1 MFAVIK
7 TGGKQYSVE
16 SGKTLKVEKITGKK
30 GDSYVFDKVLII
42 GDSSKQTIGDPIIKG
57 ASVEA
62 TVIEQIRDKKII
74 VFKKIR
80 RKNYRRTKGHR
91 QWQTIIKINKILNN
105 KAISKTKEPILKEK
119 TKIVKTNKKPL
130 GKPIEAKK
138 KKTVTSNIKKKTT
151 KKKTVKKK
159 TKKTK

>member
-16 SGKTLKVEKITGKK
+16 AGKILKVEKIIGKK
-30 GDSYVFDKVLII
+30 GDSYIFDKVLII
-42 GDSSKQTIGDPIIKG
+42 GDSSNQTLGNPIIKG
-57 ASVEA
+57 ATVEA

-80 RKNYRRTKGHR
+80 RQNYRRTKGHR
-91 QWQTIIKINKILNN
+91 QWQTVLKINKILNN
-105 KAISKTKEPILKEK
+105 KTINKTKSPILKEK
-119 TKIVKTNKKPL
+119 TKTEKTNKKPL
-130 GKPIEAKK
+130 SKDISAKK
-138 KKTVTSNIKKKTT
+138 KKKINSVIKKKTI

-159 TKKTK
+159 TK

>member
-16 SGKTLKVEKITGKK
+16 AGKVLKVEKIIGKK
-30 GDSYVFDKVLII
+30 GDSYIFDKVLII
-42 GDSSKQTIGDPIIKG
+42 GDSSNQTLGNPIIKG
-57 ASVEA
+57 ATVEA

-80 RKNYRRTKGHR
+80 RQNYRRTKGHR
-91 QWQTIIKINKILNN
+91 QWQTVLKINKILNN
-105 KAISKTKEPILKEK
+105 KTINKTKSPILKEK
-119 TKIVKTNKKPL
+119 TKTEKTNKKPL
-130 GKPIEAKK
+130 SKDISAKK
-138 KKTVTSNIKKKTT
+138 KKKINSVIKKKTI

-159 TKKTK
+159 TK

>member
-16 SGKTLKVEKITGKK
+16 AGKILKVEKIIGKK
-30 GDSYVFDKVLII
+30 GDSYIFDKVLII
-42 GDSSKQTIGDPIIKG
+42 GDSSNQTLGNPIIKG
-57 ASVEA
+57 ATVEA

-80 RKNYRRTKGHR
+80 RQNYRRTKGHR
-91 QWQTIIKINKILNN
+91 QWQTILKINKILNN
-105 KAISKTKEPILKEK
+105 KAIDKIKSPILKEK
-119 TKIVKTNKKPL
+119 TETEKAKKKPL
-130 GKPIEAKK
+130 GKDIRAKK
-138 KKTVTSNIKKKTT
+138 KKMITSNIKKKTI

>member
-16 SGKTLKVEKITGKK
+16 AGKILKVEKIIGKK
-30 GDSYVFDKVLII
+30 GDSYIFDKVLII
-42 GDSSKQTIGDPIIKG
+42 GDSSKQTLGNPIIKG
-57 ASVEA
+57 ATVEA
-62 TVIEQIRDKKII
+62 TIIEQIRDKKII

-80 RKNYRRTKGHR
+80 RQNYRRTKGHR
-91 QWQTIIKINKILNN
+91 QWQTILKINKILNN
-105 KAISKTKEPILKEK
+105 KAIDKIKSPILKEK
-119 TKIVKTNKKPL
+119 TETEKAKKKPL
-130 GKPIEAKK
+130 GKDIRAKK
-138 KKTVTSNIKKKTT
+138 KKMITSNIKKKTI

>member
-16 SGKTLKVEKITGKK
+16 SGKIIKVEKIIGKK
-30 GDSYVFDKVLII
+30 GDSYIFDKVLII
-42 GDSSKQTIGDPIIKG
+42 GDSSNQTLGNPIIKG
-57 ASVEA
+57 ATVEA

-80 RKNYRRTKGHR
+80 RQNYRRTKGHR
-91 QWQTIIKINKILNN
+91 QWQTVLKINKILNN
-105 KAISKTKEPILKEK
+105 KTINKTKSPILKEK
-119 TKIVKTNKKPL
+119 TKTEKTNKKPL
-130 GKPIEAKK
+130 SKDISAKK
-138 KKTVTSNIKKKTT
+138 KKKINSVIKKKTI

-159 TKKTK
+159 TK